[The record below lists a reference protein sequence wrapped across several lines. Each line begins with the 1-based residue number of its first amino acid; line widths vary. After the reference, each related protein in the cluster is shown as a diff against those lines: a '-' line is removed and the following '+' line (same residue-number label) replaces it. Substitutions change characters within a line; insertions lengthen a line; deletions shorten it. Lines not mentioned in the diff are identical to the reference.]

1 MHWVIAV
8 WPAQQPPRHKN
19 SNFECCNPAPGKPLS
34 IPHPPPPG
42 VQRHS
47 SIAPCN
53 LSDQS
58 RYQPLPHQVQQQ
70 SSAPRVSCLAA
81 AFLHRPMQPQ
91 QAHHSTNPSNTTS
104 RPSPSPL
111 ATPSRPTIPPT
122 QAIPRP
128 GLRHHPMQHPPGPPF
143 HHLMPPTRLRRQRQD
158 LRQPRSS
165 AAGISPITPYLR
177 PAQSPTTGT
186 VPITSCFLPVRCG
199 SALTVQTTMRHAC
212 ACATGATTMP
222 TPSKSH
228 AKTAPCPSYACYLG
242 RLLSL
247 DASALPLAPRLHLG
261 GSTLASLGRKCSNL
275 DSAVISRDSCHAR
288 GRARAFC
295 VRRPAVELHL
305 CNISVH

>member
-128 GLRHHPMQHPPGPPF
+128 GLRHHPTQHPPGQPF
-143 HHLMPPTRLRRQRQD
+143 HQPKQYHVQAFAITPCNTHQAHHSIISCHTHQSPPTTPRYTPATELCRRYQPHHPLPSPCAESHHRHRTHHLLLPPCAMWLRPDSPDNHAPCVRLRHRRHNDAHALQVPRQD
-158 LRQPRSS
+158 STMPELRVLPRQAPFFRCIRAAVGPSPASGGKHPRQPR
-165 AAGISPITPYLR
+165 
-177 PAQSPTTGT
+177 
-186 VPITSCFLPVRCG
+186 
-199 SALTVQTTMRHAC
+199 
-212 ACATGATTMP
+212 
-222 TPSKSH
+222 
-228 AKTAPCPSYACYLG
+228 
-242 RLLSL
+242 
-247 DASALPLAPRLHLG
+247 
-261 GSTLASLGRKCSNL
+261 
-275 DSAVISRDSCHAR
+275 
-288 GRARAFC
+288 
-295 VRRPAVELHL
+295 
-305 CNISVH
+305 